1 MNYKFLTPLIL
12 LILVNPIH
20 AVEEFEDLSGP
31 ITTGPSL
38 AQEQTVSAPKIPP
51 PNKGIAS
58 AAQSEAGPKSD
69 NKYTFSMGKSWRGI
83 FSPSTPL
90 YPPYIANPI
99 RPMIAV
105 NLVGVGDNDI
115 FDSGDA
121 RYHIRL
127 GARVG
132 FFRFHPVGD
141 SSRGF
146 QIDLEGAFLGVFDR
160 DNSLDNIGWDGVY
173 GALFTWSNGKGFAA
187 KLAMQHDSSHVGDE
201 YAERTGRKRIN
212 YTRQE
217 YAFGLSLAGFA
228 HWRIYGEAGWAF
240 DIRNEELQEKWRAEG
255 GLEFEDPDRFR
266 NGKLGYFAAVDVMS
280 YQESDWKSEVTVQA
294 GLVLPVKDPERTWR
308 FGLEYRKG
316 RSVIGEFFQSRESH
330 IALGMWIDL

>member
-1 MNYKFLTPLIL
+1 MNYKILTPLIL
-12 LILVNPIH
+12 LFLVNPLY
-20 AVEEFEDLSGP
+20 AVDESEDVFDPIYTELSM
-31 ITTGPSL
+31 
-38 AQEQTVSAPKIPP
+38 AQQKTVSALKVPT
-51 PNKGIAS
+51 NKDIDSAS
-58 AAQSEAGPKSD
+58 ESEAGGESD
-69 NKYTFSMGKSWRGI
+69 DKYTFSMGENWRGI
-83 FSPSTPL
+83 FSPSTLL

-105 NLVGVGDNDI
+105 NVVLVDDNDI

-121 RYHIRL
+121 RYNIRL

-132 FFRFHPVGD
+132 FFRFHPVDD

-146 QIDLEGAFLGVFDR
+146 QIDLEGGFLGVFDR

-173 GALFTWSNGKGFAA
+173 GALFTWSNGEGFAA

-201 YAERTGRKRIN
+201 YAERTGRQRIN

-217 YAFGLSLAGFA
+217 YAFGLSLAGFE
-228 HWRIYGEAGWAF
+228 HWRIYGEAAWAF
-240 DIRNEELQEKWRAEG
+240 DIRNEELQDKWRVEG

-266 NGKLGYFAAVDVMS
+266 NGKFGYYAAADVMS
-280 YQESDWKSEVTVQA
+280 YEESDWKAEITVQT
-294 GLVLPVKDPERTWR
+294 GLVLPVTNPARTWR
-308 FGLEYRKG
+308 FGLEYRDG